1 MIGFFRR
8 ADFWQGVFATLLGTL
23 LGFLL
28 AIGWDLLKDW
38 RTETRERER
47 AMRLVRDEIGTNVAL
62 LESIREHLV
71 EDSQLAKEGKLRVDA
86 LPMLPTQVWQGTRLA
101 GSFSALVTEFREI
114 EQATI
119 ELRS

>member
-8 ADFWQGVFATLLGTL
+8 ADFWEGVFATLLGTL

-47 AMRLVRDEIGTNVAL
+47 AMRLFGM
-62 LESIREHLV
+62 
-71 EDSQLAKEGKLRVDA
+71 K
-86 LPMLPTQVWQGTRLA
+86 
-101 GSFSALVTEFREI
+101 SARMSPF
-114 EQATI
+114 
-119 ELRS
+119 